1 MTSAHRLT
9 DRLHHGAA
17 RAAAVPRAEE
27 ESTVRCSRLREHLLR
42 DHGRTAQEIDG
53 LPLADLHRFEHVE
66 QEMGLNDLS
75 HRYLAD
81 GADPVRT
88 FHDKR

>member
-1 MTSAHRLT
+1 MTSAHRLA
-9 DRLHHGAA
+9 DRVHHGAA
-17 RAAAVPRAEE
+17 WAAAVPRAEE
-27 ESTVRCSRLREHLLR
+27 ESTVGYSRLRDHLLR

-66 QEMGLNDLS
+66 QEMGLNDLG

-81 GADPVRT
+81 GADPAKT